1 MCSTYKPWHDS
12 HAEAAQK
19 LSGRN
24 NPEDLHKVLD
34 DLAELEPVYDEI
46 IRTAIHT
53 VEPDN
58 IATFLG
64 KRITFRLKKKQAQ
77 ITSGGCTES
86 SAYTVTGIRIF
97 SMKNFAILR
106 KKIID
111 KQPKIVEKKISLW

>member
-46 IRTAIHT
+46 IRTAIHKGNRT
-53 VEPDN
+53 TLPL
-58 IATFLG
+58 FL
-64 KRITFRLKKKQAQ
+64 
-77 ITSGGCTES
+77 ES
-86 SAYTVTGIRIF
+86 
-97 SMKNFAILR
+97 ILLS
-106 KKIID
+106 D
-111 KQPKIVEKKISLW
+111 